1 MGSVSTIADY
11 WGIDQA
17 APGFNDNCGVSLVLV
32 NSKFGEKVFKYIQS
46 LDVVEFTKTEIEKS
60 MQPPLKA
67 PFKEPDG
74 RKQFWTEYQKAGG
87 ITEAISRIRKKALL
101 RKAKYYVKYL
111 IGKSKR

>member
-32 NSKFGEKVFKYIQS
+32 NSEFGEKVFKYIQS

-74 RKQFWTEYQKAGG
+74 KSNFGQNT
-87 ITEAISRIRKKALL
+87 KKRVA
-101 RKAKYYVKYL
+101 
-111 IGKSKR
+111 